1 MQSPG
6 LYVQTENETVM
17 DILMIDHQMNQQ
29 VLAAVSPIE
38 DLVSAVEMD
47 YSEYRKHYKKLYDE
61 HPLFDEKFDI
71 SYLEYIDLVEQ
82 AKKCVG
88 RLRNIDPVGHF
99 IASCKIEAVLRI
111 PDNGSASY
119 LLSCGAQILQILEEP
134 LLTQIRLRNIFEV
147 TFAKTERAT
156 QVERY
161 RQLQEC
167 YPEITGYF
175 FRSRYL
181 PAEDGTKPFGKKV
194 EYVLSDLLIFR
205 LLELN
210 IYFRQEQK
218 RIARCEHCWHYFIPK
233 TKKETRYCDREW
245 DGKSCKHLGPL
256 ARRRI
261 NEAQDNALEV
271 YEILHHR
278 NELRCDH
285 YVNKISTVRESGFQL
300 DVIAYGDW
308 GEMAQDQRRAYLDG
322 KISAADF
329 IAKIDIYHEYPD
341 FAHKKET
348 PPTGDSTFREKVKR
362 DMNFDPNRHY
372 ENRMFLELLIG
383 EDGVQEGGAEWV
395 VQTAQEQRGA
405 ECLGDTSLVEQIDKL
420 PKKKPE

>member
-210 IYFRQEQK
+210 MYFRQEQK

-256 ARRRI
+256 ARHRI

-285 YVNKISTVRESGFQL
+285 YVNKISTVRESGFLL

-308 GEMAQDQRRAYLDG
+308 SEMAQDQRRAYLDS

-362 DMNFDPNRHY
+362 DLNFDPNRHY
-372 ENRMFLELLIG
+372 EDMMFLELRLDENG
-383 EDGVQEGGAEWV
+383 LPEDGAKWI

-405 ECLGDTSLVEQIDKL
+405 ERLGDTSLVEQIEKF

>member
-38 DLVSAVEMD
+38 DLVSAVETD

-71 SYLEYIDLVEQ
+71 SYLEYIDLAEQ
-82 AKKCVG
+82 AKKCVA
-88 RLRNIDPVGHF
+88 RLQDIDPVGHF
-99 IASCKIEAVLRI
+99 VASCKIEAVLRI

-210 IYFRQEQK
+210 MYFRQEQK

-285 YVNKISTVRESGFQL
+285 YVNKISTVRESGYQL

-308 GEMAQDQRRAYLDG
+308 SEMAQDLRRAYLDG

-348 PPTGDSTFREKVKR
+348 PHGETSVF
-362 DMNFDPNRHY
+362 HY
-372 ENRMFLELLIG
+372 IEEL
-383 EDGVQEGGAEWV
+383 
-395 VQTAQEQRGA
+395 
-405 ECLGDTSLVEQIDKL
+405 CLKHFNIISESQ
-420 PKKKPE
+420 

>member
-17 DILMIDHQMNQQ
+17 DVLMIDHQMNQQ

-156 QVERY
+156 QAERY
-161 RQLQEC
+161 HVLQEC
-167 YPEITGYF
+167 YPQVTGYY
-175 FRSRYL
+175 FRSRRL
-181 PAEDGTKPFGKKV
+181 PAEDGTKPFGRKV
-194 EYVLSDLLIFR
+194 EYLLNDLLTFR

-210 IYFRQEQK
+210 MYFRQEQK
-218 RIARCEHCWHYFIPK
+218 RIARCEHCWHYFIS
-233 TKKETRYCDREW
+233 DA
-245 DGKSCKHLGPL
+245 D
-256 ARRRI
+256 
-261 NEAQDNALEV
+261 Q
-271 YEILHHR
+271 
-278 NELRCDH
+278 
-285 YVNKISTVRESGFQL
+285 ISTTIRYASALTNQ
-300 DVIAYGDW
+300 IA
-308 GEMAQDQRRAYLDG
+308 
-322 KISAADF
+322 
-329 IAKIDIYHEYPD
+329 
-341 FAHKKET
+341 
-348 PPTGDSTFREKVKR
+348 
-362 DMNFDPNRHY
+362 
-372 ENRMFLELLIG
+372 
-383 EDGVQEGGAEWV
+383 
-395 VQTAQEQRGA
+395 
-405 ECLGDTSLVEQIDKL
+405 
-420 PKKKPE
+420 

>member
-1 MQSPG
+1 MRSPG
-6 LYVQTENETVM
+6 LYIQTANETVM
-17 DILMIDHQMNQQ
+17 DILMINSQRSEQI
-29 VLAAVSPIE
+29 LPAVSPIE
-38 DLVSAVEMD
+38 DLVNAVETD

-82 AKKCVG
+82 AKKCVD
-88 RLRNIDPVGHF
+88 RLRDIDPVGYF
-99 IASCKIEAVLRI
+99 VATSKIEAVLRI

-134 LLTQIRLRNIFEV
+134 ILTQIRLRNIFEV

-156 QVERY
+156 QAERY

-175 FRSRYL
+175 FRSRCL
-181 PAEDGTKPFGKKV
+181 PEEIGTKPFGKKV
-194 EYVLSDLLIFR
+194 EYVLDGLLTFR

-210 IYFRQEQK
+210 LYFRQDIK

-245 DGKSCKHLGPL
+245 DSKSCKHLGPL

-308 GEMAQDQRRAYLDG
+308 SEMAQDQRRAYLDS

-362 DMNFDPNRHY
+362 DLNFDPNRHY
-372 ENRMFLELLIG
+372 EDMMFLELRLDESG
-383 EDGVQEGGAEWV
+383 LPENGAEWV
-395 VQTAQEQRGA
+395 VQTAREQHDADRA
-405 ECLGDTSLVEQIDKL
+405 GDTSLVEQVEKL

>member
-99 IASCKIEAVLRI
+99 IAFCKIEAVLRI

-156 QVERY
+156 QTERY
-161 RQLQEC
+161 RVLQEC
-167 YPEITGYF
+167 YPNLTGYF

-181 PAEDGTKPFGKKV
+181 PAEDGTKPFGRKV
-194 EYVLSDLLIFR
+194 EYLLNDLLTFR

-210 IYFRQEQK
+210 MYFRQEQK

-245 DGKSCKHLGPL
+245 DGKSCKYLGPL

-261 NEAQDNALEV
+261 NEVQDNALEV

-308 GEMAQDQRRAYLDG
+308 SEMAQDQRRAYLDS

-348 PPTGDSTFREKVKR
+348 PSTGDSTFREKVKR
-362 DMNFDPNRHY
+362 DLNFDPNRHY
-372 ENRMFLELLIG
+372 QDMMFLELRLDENG
-383 EDGVQEGGAEWV
+383 LPEDGAEWV
-395 VQTAQEQRGA
+395 VQTARAQHDADRA
-405 ECLGDTSLVEQIDKL
+405 GDTSLVEQIEKL

>member
-47 YSEYRKHYKKLYDE
+47 YSEYRKQYKKLYDE
-61 HPLFDEKFDI
+61 QPLFDEKFDI

-210 IYFRQEQK
+210 MYFRQEQK

-245 DGKSCKHLGPL
+245 DEKSCKHLGPL

-285 YVNKISTVRESGFQL
+285 YVNKISTVRESGYRL

-308 GEMAQDQRRAYLDG
+308 SEMAQELRRAYLDG
-322 KISAADF
+322 KIAAADF

-362 DMNFDPNRHY
+362 DLNFDPNRHY
-372 ENRMFLELLIG
+372 EDMMFLELRLDENG
-383 EDGVQEGGAEWV
+383 LPEDGAKWI

-405 ECLGDTSLVEQIDKL
+405 ERLGDTSLVEQIEKL

>member
-1 MQSPG
+1 MRSPG

-156 QVERY
+156 QTGRY
-161 RQLQEC
+161 RQMQEC
-167 YPEITGYF
+167 YPQVTGYYC
-175 FRSRYL
+175 RSRHL
-181 PAEDGTKPFGKKV
+181 PAEDRTKPFGRKV
-194 EYVLSDLLIFR
+194 EYVLNDLLTFR

-210 IYFRQEQK
+210 MYFRQEQK
-218 RIARCEHCWHYFIPK
+218 RITRCEHCWHYFIPK

-245 DGKSCKHLGPL
+245 DGKTCKHWGPL

-285 YVNKISTVRESGFQL
+285 YVNKISTVRESGYQL

-308 GEMAQDQRRAYLDG
+308 SEMAQELRRAYLDG

-341 FAHKKET
+341 FAHKTLMILPRKYKALFFHRQTDACT
-348 PPTGDSTFREKVKR
+348 PVKA
-362 DMNFDPNRHY
+362 M
-372 ENRMFLELLIG
+372 
-383 EDGVQEGGAEWV
+383 
-395 VQTAQEQRGA
+395 
-405 ECLGDTSLVEQIDKL
+405 
-420 PKKKPE
+420 

>member
-82 AKKCVG
+82 AKKCVS

-167 YPEITGYF
+167 YPEIKGYF

-210 IYFRQEQK
+210 MYFRQEQK

-271 YEILHHR
+271 YKILHHR

-308 GEMAQDQRRAYLDG
+308 SEMAQDQRRAYLDS

-348 PPTGDSTFREKVKR
+348 PPTGDSTFREQIKR
-362 DMNFDPNRHY
+362 DLNFDPNRHY
-372 ENRMFLELLIG
+372 EDMMFLELRLDESG
-383 EDGVQEGGAEWV
+383 LPENGAEWV
-395 VQTAQEQRGA
+395 VQTAREQHDADRA
-405 ECLGDTSLVEQIDKL
+405 GDTSLVEQVEKL

>member
-1 MQSPG
+1 MRSPG
-6 LYVQTENETVM
+6 LYIQTENETVM
-17 DILMIDHQMNQQ
+17 DILMINSQHSEQI
-29 VLAAVSPIE
+29 LPAVSPIE
-38 DLVSAVEMD
+38 DLVSAVETD

-88 RLRNIDPVGHF
+88 RLRDIDPVGHF
-99 IASCKIEAVLRI
+99 VASCKIEAVLRI

-156 QVERY
+156 QAERY
-161 RQLQEC
+161 HVLQEC
-167 YPEITGYF
+167 YPQVTGYY
-175 FRSRYL
+175 FRSRHI

-210 IYFRQEQK
+210 MYFRQGQK

-285 YVNKISTVRESGFQL
+285 YVNKISTVRESGYRL

-308 GEMAQDQRRAYLDG
+308 SEMAQDQRRAYLDG

-362 DMNFDPNRHY
+362 DLNFDPNRHY
-372 ENRMFLELLIG
+372 ENRMFLELRIG
-383 EDGVQEGGAEWV
+383 EDGVQTGGAEWV
-395 VQTAQEQRGA
+395 VQTAQEQCDA
-405 ECLGDTSLVEQIDKL
+405 ERLGDTSLVEQIEKL

>member
-82 AKKCVG
+82 AKKCVA
-88 RLRNIDPVGHF
+88 RLQDIDPVGHF
-99 IASCKIEAVLRI
+99 VASCKIEAVLRI

-175 FRSRYL
+175 FRSRHL
-181 PAEDGTKPFGKKV
+181 PAEDRTKPFGRKV
-194 EYVLSDLLIFR
+194 EYVLNDLLTFR

-210 IYFRQEQK
+210 MYFRQEQK

-245 DGKSCKHLGPL
+245 DEKSCKYLGPL

-285 YVNKISTVRESGFQL
+285 YVNKISTVRESGYQL
-300 DVIAYGDW
+300 DVISYGDW
-308 GEMAQDQRRAYLDG
+308 SEMAQDQRRAYLDG

-348 PPTGDSTFREKVKR
+348 PPTGDSTFREQVKR
-362 DMNFDPNRHY
+362 DLNFDPNRHY
-372 ENRMFLELLIG
+372 EDMMFLELRIG
-383 EDGVQEGGAEWV
+383 EDGVQAGGAEWV
-395 VQTAQEQRGA
+395 VQTAQEQCDA
-405 ECLGDTSLVEQIDKL
+405 ERLGDTSLVDQLSRL
-420 PKKKPE
+420 PKKETE

>member
-6 LYVQTENETVM
+6 LYIQTENDTVM

-38 DLVSAVEMD
+38 DLVSAVETD

-82 AKKCVG
+82 AKKCVA
-88 RLRNIDPVGHF
+88 RLQDIDPVGHF
-99 IASCKIEAVLRI
+99 VASCKIEAVLRI

-210 IYFRQEQK
+210 MYFRQEQK

-233 TKKETRYCDREW
+233 TKKETRYCDWEW
-245 DGKSCKHLGPL
+245 DEKSCKYLGPL

-261 NEAQDNALEV
+261 NVAQDNALEV

-285 YVNKISTVRESGFQL
+285 YVNKISTVRESGYQL

-308 GEMAQDQRRAYLDG
+308 SEMAQDLRRAYLDG

-362 DMNFDPNRHY
+362 DLNFDPNRHY
-372 ENRMFLELLIG
+372 EDMMFLELRLDESG
-383 EDGVQEGGAEWV
+383 LPEDGAKWI

-405 ECLGDTSLVEQIDKL
+405 ERLGDTSLVEQVEKL

>member
-82 AKKCVG
+82 AKKCVS

-181 PAEDGTKPFGKKV
+181 PAEDGTKPFGEKV

-210 IYFRQEQK
+210 MYFRQEQK

-233 TKKETRYCDREW
+233 TKKETRYCDRKW
-245 DGKSCKHLGPL
+245 DEKSCKHLGPL

-285 YVNKISTVRESGFQL
+285 YVNKISTVRESGYRL

-308 GEMAQDQRRAYLDG
+308 SEMAQELRRAYLDG

-341 FAHKKET
+341 FAHKKEM

-362 DMNFDPNRHY
+362 DLNFDPNRLY
-372 ENRMFLELLIG
+372 EDMMFLELRLD
-383 EDGVQEGGAEWV
+383 ESSLPENGAEWV
-395 VQTAQEQRGA
+395 VQTAREQHDADRA
-405 ECLGDTSLVEQIDKL
+405 GDTSLVEQVEKL
-420 PKKKPE
+420 LKKKPE

>member
-38 DLVSAVEMD
+38 DLVSAVETD
-47 YSEYRKHYKKLYDE
+47 YSEYRKHHKKLYDE

-71 SYLEYIDLVEQ
+71 SYLEYVDLVEQ

-88 RLRNIDPVGHF
+88 RLRNIDPVGHL

-119 LLSCGAQILQILEEP
+119 LLSCGAQI
-134 LLTQIRLRNIFEV
+134 RLRKIFEV

-210 IYFRQEQK
+210 MYFRQEHK

-245 DGKSCKHLGPL
+245 DEKSCKHWGPL

-285 YVNKISTVRESGFQL
+285 YVNKISTVRESGYQL

-308 GEMAQDQRRAYLDG
+308 SEMAQDLRRAYLDG

-348 PPTGDSTFREKVKR
+348 PPTGDSTFREQVKR
-362 DMNFDPNRHY
+362 DLNFDPNRHY
-372 ENRMFLELLIG
+372 EDMMFLELRLDENG
-383 EDGVQEGGAEWV
+383 LPEDGAEWV
-395 VQTAQEQRGA
+395 VQTAQEQRDA
-405 ECLGDTSLVEQIDKL
+405 DRAGDTSLVEQIEKL